1 MARRW
6 LALLLLLGA
15 PLPALLIAAAGQ
27 AQNLRATVLSIGDG
41 DTLRVSQAGRTLT
54 VRLACIDAPETA
66 QSPWGQQA
74 REQLQQ
80 WLPIGSAVSLAV
92 QSTDRYG
99 RSVAE
104 VISDRNLNLA
114 LVETGRAFVYRQYL
128 RRCDGARYLQ
138 AERQASERRLGV
150 WQEKGGIHR
159 PWDFRRGRRSAA
171 VNDGTTPD
179 GVRYRCREI
188 GSYALAQQLLRQGHT
203 YLDGNGDGE
212 ACESLR

>member
-6 LALLLLLGA
+6 LALLVGMGA
-15 PLPALLIAAAGQ
+15 PLPALMIAATGQ
-27 AQNLRATVLSIGDG
+27 AQSLRATVVSIGDG
-41 DTLRVSQAGRTLT
+41 DTIRVSQAGRPLT

-66 QSPWGQQA
+66 QTPWGQQA
-74 REQLQQ
+74 RRQLQQ
-80 WLPIGSAVSLAV
+80 WLPIGSTVNLEV

-104 VISDRNLNLA
+104 VISGRHINLS
-114 LVETGRAFVYRQYL
+114 LVETGQAFVYRQYL

-150 WQEKGGIHR
+150 WQENGGIRR
-159 PWDFRRGRRSAA
+159 PWDFRRGRRSAPT
-171 VNDGTTPD
+171 NDGTD
-179 GVRYRCREI
+179 RSGVRYRCREI
-188 GSYALAQQLLRQGHT
+188 GSYAMAQQLLRQGHS
-203 YLDGNGDGE
+203 YLDGDGDGE